1 MRRATIGLPAITA
14 VAVGCFVG
22 CMPLTPPAAPPGPP
36 IGVLPAT
43 APPTAPVKERST
55 VAWVQVNFCNGET
68 VQLTG
73 ELREDTKVKDSRA
86 EQHLK
91 AHLTGAGDL
100 GNEYKLDLDVESRW
114 DTATM
119 TMALRDRYVLKTKGS
134 APDQR
139 VTVQISSS
147 PLSIEIDAECH

>member
-1 MRRATIGLPAITA
+1 MSRTTIRLFAITA
-14 VAVGCFVG
+14 VAVGCLVG
-22 CMPLTPPAAPPGPP
+22 CMPTSPPPAPGPP
-36 IGVLPAT
+36 LGVLPAPV
-43 APPTAPVKERST
+43 PPTAPVKERST
-55 VAWVQVNFCNGET
+55 VTWVQVNFCNGET

-86 EQHLK
+86 EQRLK
-91 AHLTGAGDL
+91 AHLAGTGDL
-100 GNEYKLDLDVESRW
+100 GNEYKLDLDVESKW

-139 VTVQISSS
+139 VTVHMSSS